1 LVGVEVVA
9 VLEILEMRKVL
20 IAISLGLGSLHP
32 PSRVEGKADTTPRI
46 PSQLKHTKI
55 LLHCA

>member
-1 LVGVEVVA
+1 
-9 VLEILEMRKVL
+9 MRKVL